1 MEKLA
6 KELGVEID
14 ICLSSIKDRKTQNE
28 VCIELIDSSIYVLII
43 RPKDTTDMDAQL
55 EAVKQIIAGT
65 QSSTIYGRKGI
76 SINRYK

>member
-28 VCIELIDSSIYVLII
+28 VCIELIDSCIYVLII
-43 RPKDTTDMDAQL
+43 RPKDTTGMDAQL
-55 EAVKQIIAGT
+55 ETAKQIIAGI